1 MPRSNRPNTY
11 ERIIDASLKL
21 FNKEGE
27 RTISTN
33 HIAAHMGISP
43 GNLYYHFRNKD
54 EIIVQLFKRYSNA
67 LLAYLQNTPLPVSIG
82 EARDYLAG
90 VYQILW
96 NYRFLFSDINSLLQR
111 SVVLLGEHN
120 EFTRAKVAPLLVALL
135 AKLDENGVIE
145 TDEVAREELALNL
158 WLITKYWF
166 DFDSSLG
173 HTRSESVKYRGI
185 RQSLTLIRPYVR
197 ADKRAEFQAMMQELS
212 DAIG

>member
-27 RTISTN
+27 RSISTN

-54 EIIVQLFKRYSNA
+54 EIIVQLFKRYSSA
-67 LLAYLQNTPLPVSIG
+67 LLAYLQNTPLPGSVS
-82 EARDYLAG
+82 EARDYMAG

-111 SVVLLGEHN
+111 SVILLGEHN
-120 EFTRAKVAPLLVALL
+120 EFTRAKVSPLLVSLL
-135 AKLDENGVIE
+135 TKLDENGVIE
-145 TDEVAREELALNL
+145 ANEIEREELALNL

-173 HTRSESVKYRGI
+173 RKQSEAVKFRGI

-197 ADKRAEFQAMMQELS
+197 ADQREAFQAVMAEL
-212 DAIG
+212 DAEIG